1 MGRKN
6 IHKYLMKTILLLVGL
21 FSLQYHSQSFRFKPD
36 DDIDGGSF
44 RNSIRQLNK
53 DILQNYKDNDQAKFN
68 DNVFRL
74 YILDGDYEKGLYHL
88 NEIRNEPESASLN
101 YREIIGLAFEL
112 YATANMDS
120 EKIPFQEKYEKTFEK
135 KLNSISEISKIYMGS
150 FFTNPPNILKE
161 NLLKLIKSSVKNDTI
176 GLADAMKLCR
186 TYLNYIIARDTR
198 PMAISLIKKVEEQ
211 QYVIHDSII
220 VKTKKGNEIALR
232 IIKYKKG
239 EAKEPAVLNF
249 SIYDRGAF
257 NHVEKLGTMKGYTL
271 VFAYSRGVYLSH
283 DKISPFEFE
292 IEDVNEVIDWI
303 VKQPWCD
310 GQVGMIG
317 GSYDGFSQWAAVK
330 KRHPALKTIIPSAS
344 VGFGVDFPMFNNSFS
359 PYMLRWLSYTKKVTD
374 YKLFSD
380 EQKWL
385 SLYNSYY
392 KSGAAFNTLDSIY
405 GEANPIFQEWLK
417 HPSFD
422 DFWKSRMPNQQDFA
436 KIDIPILTITGY
448 FDADQRGAMYYFNEH
463 NKYNKNADH
472 YIIIGPYGHA
482 GIVTGVS
489 ENYKG
494 YAIDPVAKISTEDI
508 SYQWFDY
515 VMKGKKKPEILKN
528 KVNFQPMG
536 SNEWKSAPSM
546 ENIGDKKLRLF
557 LNKTKLQ
564 SMKSQ
569 LDFIAQKVDFL
580 DRKDTMQVLSD
591 ERILDNA
598 INKSELKNSL
608 VFESDAFDA
617 PISITGSFT
626 GELRAAINKKDMDIA
641 LSVYERL
648 PSGQYLKLA
657 HEFFG
662 RASYA
667 KDNAKRKLLKPNVIE
682 TIPVSNTFF
691 TSRKIEKGSKLI
703 VVLGIRKSADGQINY
718 GTGKDVST
726 ETIADAKE
734 PLVVKWYNDS
744 YLEIPI
750 LKN

>member
-392 KSGAAFNTLDSIY
+392 KSGAAFNTLDSI
-405 GEANPIFQEWLK
+405 
-417 HPSFD
+417 
-422 DFWKSRMPNQQDFA
+422 
-436 KIDIPILTITGY
+436 
-448 FDADQRGAMYYFNEH
+448 
-463 NKYNKNADH
+463 
-472 YIIIGPYGHA
+472 
-482 GIVTGVS
+482 
-489 ENYKG
+489 
-494 YAIDPVAKISTEDI
+494 
-508 SYQWFDY
+508 
-515 VMKGKKKPEILKN
+515 
-528 KVNFQPMG
+528 
-536 SNEWKSAPSM
+536 
-546 ENIGDKKLRLF
+546 
-557 LNKTKLQ
+557 
-564 SMKSQ
+564 
-569 LDFIAQKVDFL
+569 
-580 DRKDTMQVLSD
+580 
-591 ERILDNA
+591 
-598 INKSELKNSL
+598 
-608 VFESDAFDA
+608 
-617 PISITGSFT
+617 
-626 GELRAAINKKDMDIA
+626 
-641 LSVYERL
+641 
-648 PSGQYLKLA
+648 
-657 HEFFG
+657 
-662 RASYA
+662 
-667 KDNAKRKLLKPNVIE
+667 
-682 TIPVSNTFF
+682 
-691 TSRKIEKGSKLI
+691 
-703 VVLGIRKSADGQINY
+703 
-718 GTGKDVST
+718 
-726 ETIADAKE
+726 
-734 PLVVKWYNDS
+734 
-744 YLEIPI
+744 
-750 LKN
+750 